1 MKSKKKGD
9 IIDTLFTIVE
19 ERKKTKKKGS
29 YTSFLFNKGMNK
41 IAQKVSEETAETII
55 EAIQGKKKLAV
66 QESCDLLYHLIV
78 MWSKLGIDPSE
89 IWNELDK
96 RMKRSKI
103 KRKNCTNQ
111 AAAAKII
118 IPTTV
123 KGGIFNTPIYIYIYI
138 L

>member
-1 MKSKKKGD
+1 MKRKNKGD
-9 IIDTLFTIVE
+9 IIDTLFAVIE

-29 YTSFLFNKGMNK
+29 YTSFLFDKGMNK
-41 IAQKVSEETAETII
+41 IAQKVSEETAETVI
-55 EAIQGKKKLAV
+55 EAVRGKKKLAV

-96 RMKRSKI
+96 RMKKPKI
-103 KRKNCTNQ
+103 KK
-111 AAAAKII
+111 K
-118 IPTTV
+118 
-123 KGGIFNTPIYIYIYI
+123 YE

>member
-1 MKSKKKGD
+1 MKRKNKGD
-9 IIDTLFTIVE
+9 IIDTLFAVIE

-55 EAIQGKKKLAV
+55 EAVQGKKKLAV

-96 RMKRSKI
+96 RMKKPKI
-103 KRKNCTNQ
+103 KK
-111 AAAAKII
+111 KI
-118 IPTTV
+118 
-123 KGGIFNTPIYIYIYI
+123 
-138 L
+138 

>member
-9 IIDTLFTIVE
+9 LIDTLFTIVE
-19 ERKKTKKKGS
+19 ERNKTKKKGS

-41 IAQKVSEETAETII
+41 IAQKVSEETAETVI
-55 EAIQGKKKLAV
+55 EAVRGKKKLAV

-96 RMKRSKI
+96 RMKKPKI
-103 KRKNCTNQ
+103 KK
-111 AAAAKII
+111 KI
-118 IPTTV
+118 
-123 KGGIFNTPIYIYIYI
+123 
-138 L
+138 

>member
-1 MKSKKKGD
+1 MKSKNKGD
-9 IIDTLFTIVE
+9 IIDTLYTIVE

-55 EAIQGKKKLAV
+55 EAVRGKKKLAV

-78 MWSKLGIDPSE
+78 MWSKLGINPSE

-96 RMKRSKI
+96 RMKKPKKKI
-103 KRKNCTNQ
+103 
-111 AAAAKII
+111 
-118 IPTTV
+118 
-123 KGGIFNTPIYIYIYI
+123 
-138 L
+138 

>member
-96 RMKRSKI
+96 RMKKPKI
-103 KRKNCTNQ
+103 KK
-111 AAAAKII
+111 KI
-118 IPTTV
+118 
-123 KGGIFNTPIYIYIYI
+123 
-138 L
+138 